1 MGCGAQA
8 LMPVNFLKLLRGIV
22 LRKVNRS
29 RCISGLGG
37 RAYVILRYVKL
48 PNFIAAAIAA
58 SWHRIAAQ
66 SSRGNAGS
74 IPR

>member
-1 MGCGAQA
+1 MHGGHDFA
-8 LMPVNFLKLLRGIV
+8 
-22 LRKVNRS
+22 
-29 RCISGLGG
+29 GLGG
-37 RAYVILRYVKL
+37 RTYVILRYVKL

-66 SSRGNAGS
+66 SARGHAGL